1 MNAFKI
7 TTDKSYSLHCPE
19 KTQDR
24 DLPPQTKW
32 SGRDI
37 VPAVCDNSFLIKI
50 NTSNT
55 YQEMLDNVEISL
67 LKFSVNGKEFY
78 SIDGNDRDAM
88 VANSFKG
95 CADNGEMKI
104 SITAGSVIDIHTVER
119 QFKNNFLRCINEG
132 MLNFYTMHDCRG
144 MIDPVSGKTFG
155 ELFGESVENPNPTCC
170 QFTRF
175 LKYSY
180 TDDSEWSESIFEL
193 KKINQVDHLP
203 LFSLIQIRLKGSFVH
218 EFLHISSGVCLE
230 KMGASSIVFAKVDHI
245 LERYEEYLHSKNLRL
260 FEFIK
265 RPEPLSSQSK
275 KISEQLT
282 TQCFLCEIL

>member
-24 DLPPQTKW
+24 DLPPKTRW

-55 YQEMLDNVEISL
+55 YQKMLDNVEISL

-88 VANSFKG
+88 VANSLKG
-95 CADNGEMKI
+95 CTDNGEMKI
-104 SITAGSVIDIHTVER
+104 SITAGNVIDIHTVER
-119 QFKNNFLRCINEG
+119 QFKSNFLRCINEG
-132 MLNFYTMHDCRG
+132 MLNFYTMHDCRD

-155 ELFGESVENPNPTCC
+155 ELFGERVENPKPTCC

-180 TDDSEWSESIFEL
+180 TDDSEWSESTFEL
-193 KKINQVDHLP
+193 KKINQVDQLP
-203 LFSLIQIRLKGSFVH
+203 FFSLIQIRLKGSFVH

-260 FEFIK
+260 FELIK
-265 RPEPLSSQSK
+265 RPEPLSSQLK
-275 KISEQLT
+275 KISE
-282 TQCFLCEIL
+282 